1 MTADFP
7 DLRTKM
13 VDNQIRTT
21 DVTNV
26 AVLDAFLA
34 VPREEFVP
42 AAWRD
47 LAYIDEDIPLKPA
60 SAAGEPAR
68 YLMEPSPFAKLLQLA
83 SIQPGD
89 HVLDIGAG
97 TGYSAAVL
105 SRIAGSVVAVES
117 DSDLA
122 AQAAT
127 RMVELGFNNVVIAT
141 TPMPEG
147 DPSRAPYD
155 VIVIEGA
162 VDFVPDALFGQL
174 KNGGRLVAVEGRGNA
189 GIARFYMKDEG
200 IVSGRGA
207 FNLAV
212 KELTGFSRVPQF
224 QF

>member
-1 MTADFP
+1 MIADFP

-60 SAAGEPAR
+60 PAPGLPAR
-68 YLMEPSPFAKLLQLA
+68 YLMEPSPFAKLVQLA
-83 SIQPGD
+83 AIQSGD
-89 HVLDIGAG
+89 HVLDIGTG

-105 SRIAGSVVAVES
+105 SRIAASVVGVEG

-122 AQAAT
+122 TEATAKMAA
-127 RMVELGFNNVVIAT
+127 LGFNNVVIAAM
-141 TPMPEG
+141 PMPEG

-162 VDFVPDALFGQL
+162 VDFVPVPLFDQL
-174 KNGGRLVAVEGRGNA
+174 KNGGRLVVVEGRGNA
-189 GIARFYMKDEG
+189 GTARLYMKDDG
-200 IVSGRGA
+200 IVSGRTA

-212 KELTGFSRVPQF
+212 KELTGFARAPQF